1 MKQFCTHIII
11 LVMIIGGINHTTQ
24 AQNFHVVDVNK
35 SKDANPSNNSLPG
48 LFPDNPGINIYDWGH
63 TDTYYAILNGIAYF
77 SADDGRHGAELW
89 RSDGT
94 EKGTYMIK
102 DINPGTASSNII
114 DITISGGKIFFSAN
128 NGVDKQGIWITDGTA
143 DGTQTVAD
151 LGFLSANPSYLTD
164 VNGVLYFFTDNY
176 APRFLASQLWKTNGT
191 SAGNGTGYRFLLRRR
206 GFIMDPREDR

>member
-11 LVMIIGGINHTTQ
+11 LMMIIGCINNTTQ

-35 SKDANPSNNSLPG
+35 SKDANPTNNSLPW
-48 LFPDNPGINIYDWGH
+48 FPNNNPGINVYDWGH
-63 TDTYYAILNGIAYF
+63 ADTYYAILNGIAYF
-77 SADDGRHGAELW
+77 SADDGSHGAELW

-128 NGVDKQGIWITDGTA
+128 NGVNVQEIWITDGTA
-143 DGTQTVAD
+143 QGTQPVMDFGTV
-151 LGFLSANPSYLTD
+151 
-164 VNGVLYFFTDNY
+164 
-176 APRFLASQLWKTNGT
+176 W
-191 SAGNGTGYRFLLRRR
+191 LRS
-206 GFIMDPREDR
+206 IQAI